1 MARRRRSRWN
11 DDWYPYRYYPPST
24 PRRAEGGIKSQSRR
38 GEFGESWWAKRWIQV
53 LESFN
58 IGARLA
64 RGRSYARSG
73 QVLSISV
80 EEGCVTAKVQ
90 GSRPRPYD
98 VTIQVKTLSQADW
111 TKVLGALGR
120 QALFAAK
127 LLAGEM
133 PQDIE
138 PVFAEVGVSLFPA
151 RRGDLTTHCS
161 CPDSSNPCKH
171 IAAAYYLLGE
181 EFDRD
186 PFLIFALRGLSR
198 EALMTRLEASA
209 PRDADIGGSTE
220 ASRPREPLQAECAAF
235 WEGSAEQIADPC
247 GVVEV
252 PREPSL
258 LPRRLGGFPFWRG
271 QSPFLDA
278 MGAIYASAS
287 PRGLDV
293 YLVDREVV
301 NETGLPPGKRG
312 REQGSVITAVAHQS
326 LT

>member
-1 MARRRRSRWN
+1 MAMARTRRSQWN
-11 DDWYPYRYYPPST
+11 DWRSERYYTPSR
-24 PRRAEGGIKSQSRR
+24 PRRAEGGIKSQSKR
-38 GEFGESWWAKRWIQV
+38 GEFGASWWAKRWIKV

-73 QVLSISV
+73 QVLSIAID
-80 EEGCVTAKVQ
+80 EGRVTAKVQ
-90 GSRPRPYD
+90 GSRPTPYD
-98 VTIQVKTLSQADW
+98 VTIQVKTLSRADW
-111 TKVLGALGR
+111 AKVLDALGR

-138 PVFAEVGVSLFPA
+138 PLFVEVGLSLFPA
-151 RRGDLTTHCS
+151 KRGDLTTKCS

-198 EALMTRLEASA
+198 DALMTQLGATT
-209 PRDADIGGSTE
+209 PRSVDAGESPAT
-220 ASRPREPLQAECAAF
+220 SPRPPEPLSAEIATF
-235 WEGSAEQIADPC
+235 WEGTVGHVEDPC
-247 GVVEV
+247 GVVEI
-252 PREPSL
+252 PREPSAM
-258 LPRRLGGFPFWRG
+258 PRRLGGFPFWRG
-271 QSPFLDA
+271 ESPFLDTL
-278 MGAIYASAS
+278 GAIYTKAS

-293 YLVDREVV
+293 FLGPAVGE
-301 NETGLPPGKRG
+301 G
-312 REQGSVITAVAHQS
+312 RVEAGSEAQVPE
-326 LT
+326 